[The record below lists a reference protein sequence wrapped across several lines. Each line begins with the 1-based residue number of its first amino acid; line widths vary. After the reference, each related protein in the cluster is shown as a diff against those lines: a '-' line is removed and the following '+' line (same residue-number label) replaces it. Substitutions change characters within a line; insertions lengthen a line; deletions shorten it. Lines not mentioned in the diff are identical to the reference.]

1 MVDIADAARSGRLGN
16 VTIRTRKGGNKKET
30 VEKIRVSKS
39 GRVSSRKSSNKL
51 DFVVG
56 SSADKAAQKRKQDAL
71 AKAEQ
76 LEAQQDISRKLKKQE
91 QVTVGDIF
99 KASGGREFN
108 LSNPQVREA
117 LTQNVKSIQTAQNR
131 VTSQKEAAKEIQQK
145 VAEQEK
151 VTVGDIFK
159 ASGGSEFNL
168 SNPQVRESL
177 TQNVESI
184 QTAQNRVT
192 AQQEQFGPR
201 LSKLQDTQPQ
211 PVTDSFGDKVVFGA
225 QQTEIERQD
234 EL

>member
-1 MVDIADAARSGRLGN
+1 MLEIDILMSDRVTFKTKSGVTISTGTSKKFGKQIARS
-16 VTIRTRKGGNKKET
+16 VK
-30 VEKIRVSKS
+30 
-39 GRVSSRKSSNKL
+39 RKSS
-51 DFVVG
+51 
-56 SSADKAAQKRKQDAL
+56 SSKSKSKPTPAQVQQEAAKDIQKKVA
-71 AKAEQ
+71 
-76 LEAQQDISRKLKKQE
+76 KQE
-91 QVTVGDIF
+91 KVTVGDIF